1 MDRLRLFLIELLLS
15 TSNWLLRG
23 ARRLLWPRR
32 PKQVPER
39 ICVYRIGNVGDTVC
53 AIPALWAI
61 RQTWPSAKLMVL
73 TSPGTLTLPG
83 AREVLA
89 GEDWID
95 DIIVYA
101 PSDIKRPQLI
111 WKLIKELHSR
121 QIDLWIALP
130 VVNATFGR
138 LLRDML
144 FARFAGSQYSLG
156 WRQSRVRL
164 WRPLQSEKMTHPNEV
179 QRLLGILRDEGIV
192 ARDCVPT
199 IWSGPEETKEAE
211 RLLAAARA
219 TGRPLVAVAPG
230 AKRPTNRWFIERWV
244 EVLRYLDQQGRCP
257 ILLGGKAEVALCKEI
272 EQQTGCRVVNLAGLT
287 TIPQAGAVLRCCE
300 AIVCVDSGLQHIA
313 AMMGTKCVTLM
324 AARDIYG
331 SWHPEGCHI
340 ILERRVPCH
349 TCFAEVCPHDNLCM
363 REISVDD
370 VKEGVRNLLAGL
382 RAGSC

>member
-1 MDRLRLFLIELLLS
+1 MIELLLGA
-15 TSNWLLRG
+15 SNRLLHG

-32 PKQVPER
+32 PRKSPER

-61 RQTWPSAKLMVL
+61 RQTWPSARLMIL

-83 AREVLA
+83 AREVLG

-95 DIIVYA
+95 DIVVYA
-101 PSDIKRPQLI
+101 PSDMKRPRLI
-111 WKLIKELHSR
+111 WMLIKDLQSQ
-121 QIDLWIALP
+121 QIDLWIELP
-130 VVNATFGR
+130 IVNATFGR

-144 FARFAGSQYSLG
+144 FARFAGARYGIG
-156 WRQSRVRL
+156 WWQSRVRL

-192 ARDCVPT
+192 ARDSVPK
-199 IWSGPEETKEAE
+199 IWSGQEETQEAE

-230 AKRPTNRWFIERWV
+230 AKRPTNRWFIDRWA
-244 EVLRYLDQQGRCP
+244 EIIRYLDQQGMHP
-257 ILLGGKAEVALCKEI
+257 ILLGGKAEVALCKEVA
-272 EQQTGCRVVNLAGLT
+272 QQAGCQMTNLTGLT
-287 TIPQAGAVLRCCE
+287 TIRQAGAIFHYCG
-300 AIVCVDSGLQHIA
+300 AIICVDSGLQHIA
-313 AMMGTKCVTLM
+313 ALAGAKCVTLM
-324 AARDIYG
+324 AARDIRG
-331 SWHPEGCHI
+331 GWHPEGRHI
-340 ILERRVPCH
+340 VLEQRVPCH
-349 TCFAEVCPHDNLCM
+349 TCFLEVCPHDNLCM